1 MHKLHELT
9 QQVLNSNMGDDS
21 NQVFFSY
28 DGERAWILW
37 KEHNANTPPN
47 FFWKIFGG
55 FKIEKLLQIVCQY
68 MFDLKQARAS

>member
-28 DGERAWILW
+28 DGERA
-37 KEHNANTPPN
+37 
-47 FFWKIFGG
+47 
-55 FKIEKLLQIVCQY
+55 
-68 MFDLKQARAS
+68 